1 VIRQTLPLLAVVTLC
16 ASAPGL
22 AQDSLPKA
30 LPIDVKKL
38 MPHRDSMTVLV
49 NNQPQGSSVWGLRRA
64 GDTLVVFE
72 NTDIGTFMRQQTTVD
87 LGARGE
93 MERVSQSGMVR
104 GIPGGIEIRYADG
117 RVTGQVQAVTG
128 TGADHFTVDTTVPE
142 GIVDDN
148 VVQALLPALPWS
160 KNAGWNFSMYSAGTN
175 SVTVMALY
183 VVAEETAMVPA
194 GAFDAWRVRLSGGK
208 TSVDFLVLKRAPH
221 TVLKVEMSGAP
232 LKFELVSG
240 GGL

>member
-1 VIRQTLPLLAVVTLC
+1 VIRPALALLAALTLG
-16 ASAPGL
+16 AVAPGL
-22 AQDSLPKA
+22 AQDSLPHP
-30 LPIDVKKL
+30 LPIKVKEL
-38 MPHRDSMTVLV
+38 TPHRDSMTVLV
-49 NNQPQGSSVWGLRRA
+49 NNQPQGTSVWGIRRA

-72 NTDIGTFMRQQTTVD
+72 NTTIGTFMSQQTTVA
-87 LGARGE
+87 LGEKGE
-93 MERVSQSGMVR
+93 MERVTQSGMVR

-117 RVTGQVQAVTG
+117 RVTGNVQAVTG
-128 TGADHFTVDTTVPE
+128 AGADHFTVDTTVPD

-148 VVQALLPALPWS
+148 AVQALLPALPWS

-221 TVLKVEMSGAP
+221 TVLKVEMGGAP